1 MTVDPAYISAMSNGL
16 YTVSDSGGTIT
27 NATFTLYLTQATAQ
41 VDDDLP
47 SSVSSVLKDELIAL
61 MVCHRIVAADARLE
75 FNSES
80 IDGVSYS
87 KQVGETSWSIQYSKK
102 LQNMKN
108 RGRSSTLLKATHSDT
123 STSLKFDDSQI
134 LS

>member
-1 MTVDPAYISAMSNGL
+1 MTVDAAYISAMSNGL

-41 VDDDLP
+41 VEDDLP
-47 SSVSSVLKDELIAL
+47 SSVSSVSKDELVAL

-80 IDGVSYS
+80 IDGVSYN
-87 KQVGETSWSIQYSKK
+87 KQAGETLLEYSIHQK
-102 LQNMKN
+102 
-108 RGRSSTLLKATHSDT
+108 T
-123 STSLKFDDSQI
+123 SEYEE
-134 LS
+134 